1 MRKKKTKRSKS
12 TRDQN
17 PPAFKIHQIKIHP
30 FFFCLFS
37 LLINLFYVFFAFFKI
52 YIFYHSYPLRS
63 IGKRFSNLTGWV
75 LIGCILNAGGFRS
88 RVDFERVPYFI
99 FYWFSTT
106 TVTPNPYSQSVSGC
120 RIWLGGFWTQVDSER
135 VP

>member
-1 MRKKKTKRSKS
+1 MYYRYTINVITQLLINFIFKGLIFLLKYGKRSKS

-52 YIFYHSYPLRS
+52 YIFYHSYPLPS

-75 LIGCILNAGGFRS
+75 LIGWILNAGGF
-88 RVDFERVPYFI
+88 
-99 FYWFSTT
+99 
-106 TVTPNPYSQSVSGC
+106 
-120 RIWLGGFWTQVDSER
+120 
-135 VP
+135 